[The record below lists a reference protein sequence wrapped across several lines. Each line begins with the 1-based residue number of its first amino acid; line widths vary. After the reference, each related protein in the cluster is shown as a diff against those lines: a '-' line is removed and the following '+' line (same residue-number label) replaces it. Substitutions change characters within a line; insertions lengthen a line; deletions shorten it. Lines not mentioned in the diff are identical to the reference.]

1 MSLNQIAPTRETK
14 GGSSNLVLI
23 ALAALLIGIY
33 AALAALSFQFGPDS
47 QPVERPVLFAV
58 GLLGIA
64 FVGYILSIRIAVR
77 SRPGKRFLATVFAA
91 SLLMRVV
98 SLFSWPILEIDIYR
112 YIWDGATALQ
122 QVSPYWYSPE
132 QVLES
137 RADPSMP
144 EDMRRLVALRDG
156 NPALGTILSR
166 VHYGELPTI
175 YPPVS
180 QAVFAVAVALTPSGA
195 DVFTYLTVMKLVLV
209 LFDMATLI
217 LVVGLLKISE
227 RHMGWAVAYG
237 WCPLVIK
244 EVANTGHLDSI
255 AVFLTTLALYL
266 AACSL
271 KVGLRSRRGRL
282 QAILSAAVL
291 ALAVGAKLYPI
302 VLAPMMAWLW
312 CRGQGW
318 RWTAVCALTC
328 TVLSG
333 AIISPMIPP
342 RDRED
347 ASYMAD
353 MPANDMPPPLP
364 AETDSLTPQD
374 PSSGLKAF
382 LQRWEMNDFLFLLV
396 VENLRPM
403 AHLERAERPWFSVVP
418 ERWRELLLSSLSEWA
433 AIERGQAAFLLA
445 RFLTVAVFVVIAL
458 LLIWRLRHSNEPADW
473 FRVAFLTLAWFWLL
487 SPTQN
492 PWYWLWA
499 LPLVPFARSR
509 AWLAVS
515 GLALIYYLRFWLI
528 YHWPE
533 QPLLGTAYSGA
544 AFFDFV
550 VTWIEFGPWFL
561 WLAIESLGRR
571 YRRQL

>member
-1 MSLNQIAPTRETK
+1 VSLSQAVPTRETD
-14 GGSSNLVLI
+14 GGSANLALITLAVL
-23 ALAALLIGIY
+23 LVGIY
-33 AALAALSFQFGPDS
+33 AALAAISFQFGPDS
-47 QPVERPVLFAV
+47 KPVERPVLLAV

-64 FVGYILSIRIAVR
+64 FLGYALSIRIAVR
-77 SRPGKRFLATVFAA
+77 WRPGKRLLPIVLVA

-122 QVSPYWYSPE
+122 QVSPYRYSPE

-137 RADPSMP
+137 RADTSVP

-195 DVFTYLTVMKLVLV
+195 DVFTYLTVMKSVLV
-209 LFDMATLI
+209 LFDMATVI
-217 LVVGLLKISE
+217 VVFGLLKISKS
-227 RHMGWAVAYG
+227 HIGWAIAYG

-266 AACSL
+266 AVRPLESGA
-271 KVGLRSRRGRL
+271 KRRSARV
-282 QAILSAAVL
+282 QTVLSSVVL
-291 ALAVGAKLYPI
+291 ALAVAAKLYPV
-302 VLAPMMAWLW
+302 VLVPMLVWTWSRA
-312 CRGQGW
+312 QGW
-318 RWTAVCALTC
+318 RWATFSSAVFASISTAILW
-328 TVLSG
+328 
-333 AIISPMIPP
+333 PMIPLQKAVEP
-342 RDRED
+342 VVVVDSPITE
-347 ASYMAD
+347 AL
-353 MPANDMPPPLP
+353 PPPP
-364 AETDSLTPQD
+364 VDTSVIVPQD
-374 PSSGLKAF
+374 PSGGLRAF
-382 LQRWEMNDFLFLLV
+382 LQRWEINDFLFLLV
-396 VENLRPM
+396 VENLRPS
-403 AHLERAERPWFSVVP
+403 AELKSGQHPWFSVVAEP
-418 ERWRELLLSSLSEWA
+418 WKQRLVSCFSGWPATEHGR
-433 AIERGQAAFLLA
+433 AAFLLA
-445 RFLTVAVFVVIAL
+445 RLLTGALFTVIAL
-458 LLIWRLRHSNEPADW
+458 VLVWRARRSTEPADW
-473 FRVAFLTLAWFWLL
+473 LRVAFLTLAWFWLL

-515 GLALIYYLRFWLI
+515 GLAFIYYLRFWLI

-533 QPLLGTAYSGA
+533 QPLLGTPYSGA

-561 WLAIESLGRR
+561 WLAIESLSRR